1 MTQSDWQ
8 NDVLRDL
15 LRRTQA
21 QLGGEV
27 TDMAPA
33 DGPGSGVPG
42 QGAEGPSSGVPGR
55 GAARSADSDAAERGP
70 ATAGEAEASV
80 APAPGRDPL
89 PRRRPNTAPSP
100 DAGPGPS
107 PSPPLDPDDHAA
119 DAPEPRSAT
128 PAARRTASL
137 AARLAAGRAERPTPP
152 TDAVASTA
160 PDPTKPTDEST
171 GAAAPLHAPAPA
183 APTSLL
189 KADIADAEPTPEPSP
204 DAPADAL
211 PTRKPPA
218 PKPRTDSTG
227 TSAIRNVSIEIQKK
241 AAPTPI
247 APATNTDTAPGPG
260 ASTHTPEPQAPTPT
274 IPAAITD
281 TTPTPGTATH
291 TPAPHTHEAP
301 AHLPVPHA
309 PTPIAP
315 TPLPAPAHTTDA
327 TPAPDAPIHTP
338 APTPPPNTPAS
349 HLPHVGPPPSA
360 LPAPY
365 TPAAEPP
372 SGPAAPPAPTA
383 PTGLPAP
390 YHPAPVPGAQ
400 PYPPTP
406 HTPVTLNSGA
416 RNPRLPAFTPE
427 SVPTV
432 DPRLAGAAGRAQHGD
447 TMARRTGHSLRR
459 LASSA
464 AQGGSE
470 ETRLARELQQPVAN
484 GRVIAVTSI
493 RGGVGK
499 TTVSALLARTLNH
512 YRHDPVLALEADA
525 ALGTLP
531 VRLGAESVRWSCPD
545 LAQILKPSMQLI
557 DVTGYL
563 VPVTDGGWLL
573 PASQG
578 RVGAPLDV
586 RTYRT
591 VSLALRRHFA
601 MTVVDCETLPGEVA
615 RTAMDTA
622 HARVVVAPMT
632 VEGVGG
638 TRVVLDWLAQL
649 PKAALASTVVAL
661 TSSAPDMTLDLKAAT
676 AHLRE
681 TGVAVV
687 HLPYD
692 RHLAAGGPIRTAL
705 LSEATRRAATGLAA
719 EAVQRAAR

>member
-1 MTQSDWQ
+1 M
-8 NDVLRDL
+8 
-15 LRRTQA
+15 
-21 QLGGEV
+21 
-27 TDMAPA
+27 
-33 DGPGSGVPG
+33 
-42 QGAEGPSSGVPGR
+42 
-55 GAARSADSDAAERGP
+55 
-70 ATAGEAEASV
+70 
-80 APAPGRDPL
+80 
-89 PRRRPNTAPSP
+89 
-100 DAGPGPS
+100 
-107 PSPPLDPDDHAA
+107 
-119 DAPEPRSAT
+119 
-128 PAARRTASL
+128 
-137 AARLAAGRAERPTPP
+137 
-152 TDAVASTA
+152 
-160 PDPTKPTDEST
+160 
-171 GAAAPLHAPAPA
+171 
-183 APTSLL
+183 
-189 KADIADAEPTPEPSP
+189 
-204 DAPADAL
+204 
-211 PTRKPPA
+211 
-218 PKPRTDSTG
+218 
-227 TSAIRNVSIEIQKK
+227 SIEIDKK
-241 AAPTPI
+241 ATPTP
-247 APATNTDTAPGPG
+247 APPPD
-260 ASTHTPEPQAPTPT
+260 
-274 IPAAITD
+274 ITD
-281 TTPTPGTATH
+281 TVPVLVAATH
-291 TPAPHTHEAP
+291 S
-301 AHLPVPHA
+301 
-309 PTPIAP
+309 
-315 TPLPAPAHTTDA
+315 
-327 TPAPDAPIHTP
+327 PAPDAPTP
-338 APTPPPNTPAS
+338 VPQADIRDAAPTPNAPAPPPNPPAS
-349 HLPHVGPPPSA
+349 HLPSAPPPSG

-365 TPAAEPP
+365 TPAPTPQPHA
-372 SGPAAPPAPTA
+372 PAPHPPVA
-383 PTGLPAP
+383 PNPR
-390 YHPAPVPGAQ
+390 
-400 PYPPTP
+400 
-406 HTPVTLNSGA
+406 S

-432 DPRLAGAAGRAQHGD
+432 DPRLAGALGRAQHGD
-447 TMARRTGHSLRR
+447 TVAKRTGHSLRR

-464 AQGGSE
+464 APGVSE
-470 ETRLARELQQPVAN
+470 ETRLAREVQQPVAN
-484 GRVIAVTSI
+484 GRVVAVTSI

-545 LAQILKPSMQLI
+545 LAQILKPSMRLT

-578 RVGAPLDV
+578 RVGAPLDI

-591 VSLALRRHFA
+591 VSLALRRYFA
-601 MTVVDCETLPGEVA
+601 VTVVDCETLPGEVA

>member
-1 MTQSDWQ
+1 MTQNDWQ
-8 NDVLRDL
+8 NNVLRDL
-15 LRRTQA
+15 LRQTQA
-21 QLGGEV
+21 QLGGEGGGMTASEV
-27 TDMAPA
+27 
-33 DGPGSGVPG
+33 PGSGPAG
-42 QGAEGPSSGVPGR
+42 QDSGAG
-55 GAARSADSDAAERGP
+55 
-70 ATAGEAEASV
+70 GEAETSV
-80 APAPGRDPL
+80 APPPAPGRPRL

-107 PSPPLDPDDHAA
+107 PSPPLDPDV
-119 DAPEPRSAT
+119 DATDEPTPRTVT
-128 PAARRTASL
+128 PAPRQASAPAPRRTASL
-137 AARLAAGRAERPTPP
+137 AARLAAGRADRPTEA
-152 TDAVASTA
+152 TDANATLAV
-160 PDPTKPTDEST
+160 P
-171 GAAAPLHAPAPA
+171 APAPA
-183 APTSLL
+183 PGAPTSLL
-189 KADIADAEPTPEPSP
+189 KADVTDAAPVPEASNDGPG
-204 DAPADAL
+204 DAPAAAE
-211 PTRKPPA
+211 PQAPETR
-218 PKPRTDSTG
+218 PKSTG
-227 TSAIRNVSIEIQKK
+227 SSPIPNVSIEIQ
-241 AAPTPI
+241 TN
-247 APATNTDTAPGPG
+247 AT
-260 ASTHTPEPQAPTPT
+260 PQAD
-274 IPAAITD
+274 ITD
-281 TTPTPGTATH
+281 ATP
-291 TPAPHTHEAP
+291 PAPS
-301 AHLPVPHA
+301 
-309 PTPIAP
+309 
-315 TPLPAPAHTTDA
+315 APAHTP
-327 TPAPDAPIHTP
+327 TPAPPQ
-338 APTPPPNTPAS
+338 
-349 HLPHVGPPPSA
+349 
-360 LPAPY
+360 Y
-365 TPAAEPP
+365 TPSSPL
-372 SGPAAPPAPTA
+372 PPAPA
-383 PTGLPAP
+383 PSGLPAP
-390 YHPAPVPGAQ
+390 YAPAPAPQ
-400 PYPPTP
+400 PHAPAVAP
-406 HTPVTLNSGA
+406 HSRSRNS
-416 RNPRLPAFTPE
+416 RLPAITPE

-432 DPRLAGAAGRAQHGD
+432 DPRLAGALGRAQHGD
-447 TMARRTGHSLRR
+447 TVARRTGRSLRR

-464 AQGGSE
+464 AQEVSE

-484 GRVIAVTSI
+484 GRVVAVTSI

-545 LAQILKPSMQLI
+545 LAQILKPSMQLT

-591 VSLALRRHFA
+591 LSLALRRYFA
-601 MTVVDCETLPGEVA
+601 VTVVDCETLPGEVA

-649 PKAALASTVVAL
+649 PKAALAATVVAL

-719 EAVQRAAR
+719 EAVQRAAAAR